1 MNILSI
7 NYLYKFILFKKTK
20 TYFGSLGKSKTISNC
35 ATGDERYLIDSYGT
49 WVFVPTLQIISHL
62 SLHRSLHLLEHCL
75 LCINWV
81 LTSNGTYFIFQSNAL
96 FKKYI
101 VNKATHFTKRVYVL
115 FWENFV
121 WFYMYTLQKSYFD
134 ISNYLLIHTQ

>member
-62 SLHRSLHLLEHCL
+62 SLYRSLHLLEHCL

-96 FKKYI
+96 LKKIHCKQSNWFHKKSLCPFLGKFCMILY
-101 VNKATHFTKRVYVL
+101 VYSSKIIL
-115 FWENFV
+115 W
-121 WFYMYTLQKSYFD
+121 
-134 ISNYLLIHTQ
+134 H